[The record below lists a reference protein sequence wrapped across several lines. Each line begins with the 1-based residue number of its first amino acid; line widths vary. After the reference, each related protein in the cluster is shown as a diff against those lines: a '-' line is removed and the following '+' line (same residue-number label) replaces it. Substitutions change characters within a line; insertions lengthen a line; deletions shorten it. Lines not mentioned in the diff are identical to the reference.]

1 MSIVEKKLEER
12 TIYEGRVFSVHSGT
26 VELPNGKTAV
36 RDRIGH
42 SGGAGILPLDEN
54 GYTYLVRQY
63 RYGVDKILLEI
74 PAGKLEPGE
83 DPKETAVRELTE
95 EVGFLPK
102 EVTPLGYIEPS
113 PAYLGEVTY
122 LYLGQN
128 LIPQK
133 AELDDEEF
141 LEILRLPFKEAI
153 EMVMNGEITD
163 AKTQTAILK
172 TAALLK

>member
-12 TIYEGRVFSVHSGT
+12 TIYEGRVFSVHSGK
-26 VELPNGKTAV
+26 VELPNGKTAL

-42 SGGAGILPLDEN
+42 TGGAGILPLDQD
-54 GYTYLVRQY
+54 GFTYLVRQY
-63 RYGVDKILLEI
+63 RYGVDKVLLEI

-83 DPKETAVRELTE
+83 DPMETARRELTE
-95 EVGFLPK
+95 EVGLLPK

-122 LYLGQN
+122 LYLGRD

-133 AELDDEEF
+133 AALDDEEF
-141 LEILRLPFKEAI
+141 LEILRLPFQDAVR
-153 EMVMNGEITD
+153 MVMDGEITD

-172 TAALLK
+172 VAALLK